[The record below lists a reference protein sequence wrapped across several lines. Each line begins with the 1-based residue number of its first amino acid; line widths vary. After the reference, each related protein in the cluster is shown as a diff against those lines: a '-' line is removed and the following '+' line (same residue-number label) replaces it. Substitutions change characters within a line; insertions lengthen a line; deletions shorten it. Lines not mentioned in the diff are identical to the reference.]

1 MFIDAVRYEISD
13 NTGSIMGVLEYEAE
27 DCYAVKIDTVLSIQ
41 ELQELL
47 KEVKRVF
54 EKPKG
59 GQDGK

>member
-1 MFIDAVRYEISD
+1 MFIDAVRYEITD
-13 NTGSIMGVLEYEAE
+13 ETGSLVGVLEYEAE

-54 EKPKG
+54 KKPKG